1 MGPGDEHCRSVC
13 FKGPFQGREIVW
25 FAHIRA
31 RGAGNRS
38 YIRISDIGDSQAEI
52 EIGLPVARIDTP
64 TIKKTI
70 VMIRQYKHLRPGR
83 HDFGA
88 V

>member
-1 MGPGDEHCRSVC
+1 MGPGDERCRCVC
-13 FKGPFQGREIVW
+13 FKGPFQGREIIW

-31 RGAGNRS
+31 RGAGSRS
-38 YIRISDIGDSQAEI
+38 YICISNITASQAEI

-70 VMIRQYKHLRPGR
+70 VMIRQYKELRPGR
-83 HDFGA
+83 HEFGL